1 MTATPIVKP
10 TIKFQF
16 KRRLFNKIFFIL
28 QAAFLNPAVRYIWAY
43 GGSSASKTYSVV
55 QLLIVEMLR
64 DGRNT
69 AMVFRKHSVDIKDSI
84 YADFEQIVDKWN
96 IREYFVFQEHYIE
109 CKLTGAYIRFRGCD
123 STEKIKGLSG
133 FKRIVLEE
141 ISEFDEA
148 DLKQIRK
155 RLRGSVGQQIIC
167 LFNPISEEHWV
178 KKRIFDTEKWFEVR
192 PGDTGAGMWV
202 DAKGQLIDTSVAALH
217 VNAKGNMVRI
227 KTNYLDNWWIVGKW
241 KGGELV
247 GGFVDQHVIDDM
259 EKDRIDDPDN
269 YEVYGLG
276 NWGKVRTGQE
286 FWKDFKKSTCCTDIG
301 WCEAQPIFQAW
312 DENVVPFI
320 TCEIW
325 QLYSRSRM
333 ELIKDQLI
341 AEGHGWVLDKQY
353 LAIQIDEI
361 CNEDPRNRT
370 RDVCNDFRAKF
381 PPGRV
386 NGLKV
391 CGDRTSIKEDT
402 KLEKGENFYTQ
413 ILSYLQEYHP
423 TLKMQSVNPS
433 VAMSGGFINQSYR
446 RQNDVAILI
455 NRRCEKSLNDYQYA
469 PEDADGTIKKTR
481 VTDKITKV
489 SYEKWGHP
497 SDAKRYVIT
506 VNFGDEYAKYLKG
519 GKKVRPLVGKSYSKN
534 AY

>member
-1 MTATPIVKP
+1 L
-10 TIKFQF
+10 
-16 KRRLFNKIFFIL
+16 R
-28 QAAFLNPAVRYIWAY
+28 AAFNNTAIRYIWAY

-64 DGRNT
+64 DSRNT

-84 YADFEQIVDKWN
+84 YADFEEIIKKWN
-96 IREYFVFQEHYIE
+96 LSAYFKLQEHYIE
-109 CKLTGAYIRFRGCD
+109 CTLTGSYIRFRGCD
-123 STEKIKGLSG
+123 STEKIKGLKG

-155 RLRGSVGQQIIC
+155 RLRGAKGQQIIC
-167 LFNPISEEHWV
+167 LFNPVSEEHWI
-178 KKRIFDTEKWFEVR
+178 KKKIFDLQKWIRVDE
-192 PGDTGAGMWV
+192 GDTCGGMFV
-202 DAKGQLIDTSVAALH
+202 DAKGKLIDTTVAGLDI
-217 VNAKGNMVRI
+217 NEQGNTVRI

-241 KGGELV
+241 KDGAMIGGW
-247 GGFVDQHVIDDM
+247 VDKHVIDDM
-259 EKDRIDDPDN
+259 ESDRLLDPDT

-276 NWGKVRTGQE
+276 NWGKIRTGQE
-286 FWKDFKKSTCCTDIG
+286 FWKDFKRSSCTTDIG
-301 WCEAQPIFQAW
+301 LCQAQPIFQSW
-312 DENVVPFI
+312 DENVRPFL
-320 TCEIW
+320 TCLVW

-333 ELIKDQLI
+333 ELIKDKLI
-341 AEGHGWVLDKQY
+341 AEGHEWVLDKKY

-361 CNEDPRNRT
+361 CNEDPRNRVRET
-370 RDVCNDFRAKF
+370 CLDFVRKY
-381 PPGRV
+381 PPGSV
-386 NGLKV
+386 QGLKI

-413 ILSYLQEYHP
+413 ICEYLEAYHP
-423 TLKMQSVNPS
+423 SLKLQSVNPS
-433 VAMSGGFINQSYR
+433 VMMSGGFINQSYR

-455 NRRCEKSLNDYQYA
+455 NRKCEKSINDYQYA

-481 VTDKITKV
+481 VTDKVTKV

-506 VNFGDEYAKYLKG
+506 TNFSDEYTKYLKG
-519 GKKVRPLVGKSYSKN
+519 GKKMKPIVGKSVSKN
-534 AY
+534 SY